1 MPVVRSLE
9 GLERLREEMLQRRK
23 AQEAT
28 GQARIIVGMGSCGIA
43 MGAQETMQA
52 ILDEIKSENVQNVVV
67 KQTGCLGPCEWEP
80 IVEVIDGEGRRV
92 LYGKVTPEAARR
104 IVKEHVVGG
113 QAIQEWVLPA
123 F

>member
-9 GLERLREEMLQRRK
+9 GLERLREMLQRRK
-23 AQEAT
+23 AQEAA
-28 GQARIIVGMGSCGIA
+28 GQVHVIVGMGSCGIA

-52 ILDEIKSENVQNVVV
+52 ILDEVKSESVPGVVI

-80 IVEVIDGEGRRV
+80 IVEVIDGEGRKV
-92 LYGKVTPEAARR
+92 MYGKVTPEAARR

-113 QAIQEWVLPA
+113 KVIHEWALPA
-123 F
+123 L